1 MTPGHLAVLSLLTIS
16 LTHNILHKI
25 LSEHWSLGPHVAGV
39 RDAAGATLIII
50 IVILTIHSN
59 HVKRDAQS
67 LAPQFAPTPCLINL
81 SLSGT
86 GTISVA

>member
-25 LSEHWSLGPHVAGV
+25 LSEHWSLVPHVAGV

-67 LAPQFAPTPCLINL
+67 LPPNL
-81 SLSGT
+81 HQLH
-86 GTISVA
+86 VW

>member
-1 MTPGHLAVLSLLTIS
+1 MIEAHDTWPPGSVIS
-16 LTHNILHKI
+16 AHIIPGPHNILHKI

-59 HVKRDAQS
+59 HVKWDAQS
-67 LAPQFAPTPCLINL
+67 LPLDLHQRH
-81 SLSGT
+81 
-86 GTISVA
+86 VW